1 MNGAAGAGQLAA
13 QLVDMAVVAGFSF
26 GMGLL
31 IFGMIKY
38 TIGLRAPHKEE
49 IKGLDLSEHGFSA
62 YPEVEM
68 KPEAKEWVTPE
79 SLTKKRQQSGRRLA

>member
-1 MNGAAGAGQLAA
+1 
-13 QLVDMAVVAGFSF
+13 MAVVAGFSF

-38 TIGLRAPHKEE
+38 TIGLRAHHKEE
-49 IKGLDLSEHGFSA
+49 IEGLDLSEHGFSA

-68 KPEAKEWVTPE
+68 KPEAKEWVTAE
-79 SLTKKRQQSGRRLA
+79 VKDKELLDKKGE